1 MLAAGS
7 AACGSSFDPSTA
19 LDGTWMLTP
28 PGVPGSGL
36 HFSISDDGGTVSGSG
51 ERLIEAGPTLPF
63 TVSGTQQG
71 DAVSLTLAYPTG
83 GPDTFSGRLTDATHL
98 TGTLRT
104 AEGAAADAEFA
115 RVYYASAARHSP
127 ARLRWWNWKDG

>member
-1 MLAAGS
+1 MRYHASLTAAIMLAAGS
-7 AACGSSFDPSTA
+7 AACGSSFDPSIA
-19 LDGTWMLTP
+19 LDGTWILTP

-36 HFSISDDGGTVSGSG
+36 HFTISDDGGTVSGSG

-83 GPDTFSGRLTDATHL
+83 APDTFSGRLTDATHL
-98 TGTLRT
+98 MGTLRS
-104 AEGAAADAEFA
+104 ADGAVADAEFA
-115 RVYYASAARHSP
+115 RARPGSDP
-127 ARLRWWNWKDG
+127 R